1 MPANRRSLPIIAMSL
16 LLAGCLAQEEA
27 PFAGSM
33 PEPPSPERGEAVAQE
48 WCATCHARDEEARAA
63 RPAEAGDGPSFAAI
77 AAREGRDEQYLW
89 DFLEGDH
96 FPMPTYRLFPQERA
110 DIAAYIVSLRVEE

>member
-1 MPANRRSLPIIAMSL
+1 MTIAAAL
-16 LLAGCLAQEEA
+16 LLAGCLAQEEV
-27 PFAGSM
+27 PFAGGM
-33 PEPPSPERGEAVAQE
+33 PQTPSPERGQAVAEQ

-63 RPAEAGDGPSFAAI
+63 RVAQEGDGPSFAAI
-77 AAREGRDEQYLW
+77 AGRDGRDEQFLW